1 LEKNQDRLSVFI
13 NKRINMPRETLI
25 ACHECDLLYALH
37 PLPTGS
43 KAKCERCGAILY
55 QNKSNSLDRT
65 LALSIAGLVLF
76 VLANTFPFL
85 AFQMKGQ
92 ATETNL
98 LTGIV
103 ELYKTDME
111 VLAALVFFTTML
123 VPLIRLL
130 GLVYI
135 LLSLR
140 LNHSPLYLRRFFR
153 FQQSLQPWSMIE
165 VFMLGILVAVVKL
178 DQMASI
184 VPGIGLWSFAA
195 LIFVLAAAAASL
207 DPRLVWE
214 RQGMDL

>member
-13 NKRINMPRETLI
+13 NKCINMPRETLI

-37 PLPTGS
+37 PLPTGI

-65 LALSIAGLVLF
+65 LALAIAGLVLF
-76 VLANTFPFL
+76 FLANTFPFL